1 MSNSA
6 NLNKLSVVIHN
17 LWNMELNEYDVEKAF
32 AIRMMFQTL
41 EQIKNEMVVERNK
54 RLLAMEKLQTI
65 NESDKQKVEL
75 LRKLYGL

>member
-1 MSNSA
+1 
-6 NLNKLSVVIHN
+6 
-17 LWNMELNEYDVEKAF
+17 MELNEYDVEKAF

-41 EQIKNEMVVERNK
+41 EQIKNDMVVERNK

-65 NESDKQKVEL
+65 NDSDKHKVEL